1 MDKILIN
8 EISRNKKLMGI
19 NEDTPPSK
27 VSVSSDGIVN
37 FWDLTEKKVYRYRLV
52 ATTKV
57 TKDMDVKVKSIN
69 IEDGTI
75 EYVDPQKEEIKV
87 DKITDEAKNNIIN
100 NYKNG
105 KDIENLHSFKEKGF
119 NVTIKLEFIET
130 QPINIK

>member
-1 MDKILIN
+1 MKTNLM
-8 EISRNKKLMGI
+8 EELQRNKKLMGL
-19 NEDTPPSK
+19 NEETTPSK

-37 FWDLTEKKVYRYRLV
+37 FWDLSEKKVYRYRLV

-57 TKDMDVKVKSIN
+57 SKDMDIKVKSIN

-75 EYVDPQKEEIKV
+75 EYVDPEKGDIKV
-87 DKITDEAKNNIIN
+87 DKITEEAKNNIIN

-119 NVTIKLEFIET
+119 NVTIKLEFVGVE
-130 QPINIK
+130 PINIK

>member
-8 EISRNKKLMGI
+8 EISRNKRLMGI

-105 KDIENLHSFKEKGF
+105 RDIENLHSFKEKGF

>member
-1 MDKILIN
+1 MKTNLI
-8 EISRNKKLMGI
+8 EELQRNKKLMGL
-19 NEDTPPSK
+19 NEDTTPSK

-37 FWDLTEKKVYRYRLV
+37 FWDLSEKKVYRYRLV

-75 EYVDPQKEEIKV
+75 EYVDPEKGEIKV
-87 DKITDEAKNNIIN
+87 DKITEEAKNNIIN

-105 KDIENLHSFKEKGF
+105 KDIENLHSFKERGF
-119 NVTIKLEFIET
+119 NVTIKLEFVET

>member
-1 MDKILIN
+1 MYKILIN
-8 EISRNKKLMGI
+8 EISRNKRLMGI

>member
-8 EISRNKKLMGI
+8 EISRNKRLMGI